1 MSLPA
6 ARIVLVSDDDQLRLL
21 VCGLLIA
28 HGYHGVV
35 GVDIRSASALE
46 RLGGW
51 DIAVVDTSVS
61 SDDAIRVLRQ
71 LKSASAA
78 TVAIFPKRTGAAMP
92 REVMAGTDV
101 LLGKP
106 FDPRE
111 LLLVI
116 RGMLDRRSH
125 PAPDDNA
132 PVAVGPIALSI
143 LLSHATIASREIE
156 LTGVEARILRELMV
170 NANRA
175 VTREQLLRSALLR
188 EGSPDTRSLDTHIN
202 RLRRKIGS
210 DRRGRTPLRTVR
222 GVGYLLVEH
231 WEPQQ

>member
-1 MSLPA
+1 MLLPA

-61 SDDAIRVLRQ
+61 RDDAIRVLRQ

-106 FDPRE
+106 FDPRRE

-132 PVAVGPIALSI
+132 PVAAGPIVLST

-175 VTREQLLRSALLR
+175 VTREQLLRRALLR
-188 EGSPDTRSLDTHIN
+188 EGSPDTRSLDTISTACAARSAAIN
-202 RLRRKIGS
+202 AGERRFA
-210 DRRGRTPLRTVR
+210 P
-222 GVGYLLVEH
+222 
-231 WEPQQ
+231 

>member
-1 MSLPA
+1 
-6 ARIVLVSDDDQLRLL
+6 
-21 VCGLLIA
+21 
-28 HGYHGVV
+28 
-35 GVDIRSASALE
+35 
-46 RLGGW
+46 
-51 DIAVVDTSVS
+51 
-61 SDDAIRVLRQ
+61 
-71 LKSASAA
+71 
-78 TVAIFPKRTGAAMP
+78 
-92 REVMAGTDV
+92 
-101 LLGKP
+101 
-106 FDPRE
+106 
-111 LLLVI
+111 
-116 RGMLDRRSH
+116 MLDRRSH

-156 LTGVEARILRELMV
+156 FTGVEARILRELMV

-231 WEPQQ
+231 WEPPP